1 MPGTM
6 KDRKIL
12 KVMSFNIRSCFTMK
26 GTFDPSLP
34 GKTIAAAAPDV
45 CGIQEI
51 RRGGSF
57 DDCPAILG
65 NCAGMSAEFGA
76 ALDLESKA
84 GPCKYGIAAL
94 CRSKYEKVD
103 VIRLPHSP
111 NNELRLAVVLKVYHE
126 GGTFYFITTHLSYE
140 SELPEERLAQM
151 KTILDA
157 VRKNNWT
164 PAVLTGDLNAVSTEP
179 CMRLLAEDWQIV
191 NSGMRTIST
200 DDPTIQIDYIAFYP
214 ATAFSVRNVS
224 LIPDDV
230 SSDHF
235 PITADLYFEQD
246 PEKNPSC

>member
-1 MPGTM
+1 M

-103 VIRLPHSP
+103 VIRLPHSHVGFYFDSCLRMAAHFTKGETGLP
-111 NNELRLAVVLKVYHE
+111 KLSDITQNGNTVSAKILDPGKGVEYAELCYTDSKEKVYHKRVWKSIPAKIE
-126 GGTFYFITTHLSYE
+126 KDVITA
-140 SELPEERLAQM
+140 ELPAGAHQFFLSAYEK
-151 KTILDA
+151 KTRYNDLCGSTSPVILP
-157 VRKNNWT
+157 VPGPGK
-164 PAVLTGDLNAVSTEP
+164 
-179 CMRLLAEDWQIV
+179 
-191 NSGMRTIST
+191 
-200 DDPTIQIDYIAFYP
+200 
-214 ATAFSVRNVS
+214 
-224 LIPDDV
+224 
-230 SSDHF
+230 
-235 PITADLYFEQD
+235 
-246 PEKNPSC
+246 